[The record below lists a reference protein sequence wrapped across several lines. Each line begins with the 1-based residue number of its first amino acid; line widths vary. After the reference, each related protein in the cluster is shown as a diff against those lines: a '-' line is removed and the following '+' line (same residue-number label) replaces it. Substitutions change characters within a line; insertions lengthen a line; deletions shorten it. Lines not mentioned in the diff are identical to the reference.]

1 MGQRNFRE
9 ARTRMAAL
17 LATVSILAGAWIVIA
32 PAVIHA
38 KPCPTCH
45 PKGIVVNTLS
55 DASTSGDGLCSLRE
69 AINNSNNPGT
79 DTTGGDFA
87 IATGPFT
94 APPA

>member
-1 MGQRNFRE
+1 MIDK
-9 ARTRMAAL
+9 RTWPRWLRL
-17 LATVSILAGAWIVIA
+17 LAILVTARLVLI
-32 PAVIHA
+32 PSAVHA
-38 KPCPTCH
+38 KPCPTCRNL
-45 PKGIVVNTLS
+45 KTVNSLS

-79 DTTGGDFA
+79 DTTGGDCA